1 MHNLI
6 LISRSFNDTE
16 YYQFTLFL
24 FLLISIFH
32 LHNSLYIT
40 NIFLIQIRAP
50 RISKNSVRFN
60 HLLMTLACVDICFI
74 LFYTSDISMNIWFTT
89 KMSHLW
95 YAYLYRY
102 LVHPCKGLMMS
113 SSIYMVVAI
122 SAER

>member
-1 MHNLI
+1 MWKLAK
-6 LISRSFNDTE
+6 LNDGE
-16 YYQFTLFL
+16 IDKAHQLGYEA
-24 FLLISIFH
+24 I
-32 LHNSLYIT
+32 
-40 NIFLIQIRAP
+40 
-50 RISKNSVRFN
+50 N